1 MNRYGKQSNIALP
14 RANLFSCFLKEPED
28 EALSSVERASF
39 ERAAH
44 HFADAQGYSVDWDSV
59 ARLDDVSLSNGVSQ
73 IAPFDAAA
81 EREAYSAVA
90 ANIGTCGE
98 TVYEHIKKV
107 LIEKGSH

>member
-1 MNRYGKQSNIALP
+1 MLQGDRDVVDLEGS
-14 RANLFSCFLKEPED
+14 ED
-28 EALSSVERASF
+28 EMTEIRALCI
-39 ERAAH
+39 
-44 HFADAQGYSVDWDSV
+44 FAGAGGCLEDARQSLPML
-59 ARLDDVSLSNGVSQ
+59 LDGTLPG
-73 IAPFDAAA
+73 APFDAAA

>member
-1 MNRYGKQSNIALP
+1 CNARRLWRIDFQTNACEEVPLSIDAEDLRRHAPGFAQLSQWVRYGCEENARQSLP
-14 RANLFSCFLKEPED
+14 ML
-28 EALSSVERASF
+28 
-39 ERAAH
+39 
-44 HFADAQGYSVDWDSV
+44 
-59 ARLDDVSLSNGVSQ
+59 LDGTLPG
-73 IAPFDAAA
+73 APFDAAA